1 MILLQPLYLCGVYM
15 ILYKRYTV
23 KGVMKG
29 EMLEMSSDWYFEE
42 WESSGTVLFYLHS
55 ESYKGQKL

>member
-1 MILLQPLYLCGVYM
+1 M

>member
-1 MILLQPLYLCGVYM
+1 M

-29 EMLEMSSDWYFEE
+29 EMLEMSSDWYFKE
-42 WESSGTVLFYLHS
+42 WESSGTVLYYLHS
-55 ESYKGQKL
+55 ESYKGRWL